1 MIFIHKKGDGNNE
14 SLSTVFLSD
23 GKSQKLAEAVRSVL
37 PKDTDFLPMEQ
48 APENFDDYDIV
59 FVGVWFLN
67 LKLDPISQAVLPR
80 LKAGKVALFA
90 IMHRDLFSDD
100 ISKNLRSAVEL
111 LPAGVWVAGTHVDYV
126 AESMAKTPLGDNEL
140 FNVESVKDFAENTY
154 YRTQTDK
161 VA

>member
-1 MIFIHKKGDGNNE
+1 METMKALVLY
-14 SLSTVFLSD
+14 S
-23 GKSQKLAEAVRSVL
+23 SQTGRVKKLAEAVRSVL

-59 FVGVWFLN
+59 FAGVWFLN

-80 LKAGKVALFA
+80 LKAEKVALFA
-90 IMHRDLFSDD
+90 IMHRDLFSD

-140 FNVESVKDFAENTY
+140 FNIESVKDFAENTY

>member
-1 MIFIHKKGDGNNE
+1 MKALVLY
-14 SLSTVFLSD
+14 S
-23 GKSQKLAEAVRSVL
+23 SQTGRVKKLAEAIRSVL

-59 FVGVWFLN
+59 FAGVWFLN
-67 LKLDPISQAVLPR
+67 LKLDNVSQAVLPR

-100 ISKNLRSAVEL
+100 ISKNLCSAVEL
-111 LPAGVWVAGTHVDYV
+111 LSSGVCVVGTHVNYV
-126 AESMAKTPLGDNEL
+126 AEAMAKTPLGENEL
-140 FNVESVKDFAENTY
+140 IDVESVKDFAENTY

>member
-1 MIFIHKKGDGNNE
+1 MKALVLY
-14 SLSTVFLSD
+14 S
-23 GKSQKLAEAVRSVL
+23 SQTGRVKILPEAIRSVL
-37 PKDTDFLPMEQ
+37 PKYTNILPMAK

-59 FVGVWFLN
+59 FAGVWFLN
-67 LKLDPISQAVLPR
+67 LKLDNVSQAVLPR

-111 LPAGVWVAGTHVDYV
+111 LPSGVWVAGTHVNYV
-126 AESMAKTPLGDNEL
+126 AEAMAKTPLGENEL
-140 FNVESVKDFAENTY
+140 IDVESVKDFAENTY

>member
-1 MIFIHKKGDGNNE
+1 MKALVLY
-14 SLSTVFLSD
+14 S
-23 GKSQKLAEAVRSVL
+23 SQTGRVKKLAEAIHSVL

-59 FVGVWFLN
+59 FAGVWFLN
-67 LKLDPISQAVLPR
+67 LKLDNVSQAVLPR

-100 ISKNLRSAVEL
+100 ISKNLRSAVER
-111 LPAGVWVAGTHVDYV
+111 LPSGVWVAGTHVNYV
-126 AESMAKTPLGDNEL
+126 AEAMAKTPLGENEL
-140 FNVESVKDFAENTY
+140 IDVESVKDFAENTY
-154 YRTQTDK
+154 CRTQTDK

>member
-1 MIFIHKKGDGNNE
+1 MKALVLY
-14 SLSTVFLSD
+14 S
-23 GKSQKLAEAVRSVL
+23 SQTGRVKKLAEAIRSVL
-37 PKDTDFLPMEQ
+37 PANTDFLPMEQ

-59 FVGVWFLN
+59 FAGVWFLN
-67 LKLDPISQAVLPR
+67 LKLDSISQAVLPR

-90 IMHRDLFSDD
+90 IMHRD
-100 ISKNLRSAVEL
+100 L

>member
-1 MIFIHKKGDGNNE
+1 MKALVLY
-14 SLSTVFLSD
+14 S
-23 GKSQKLAEAVRSVL
+23 SQTGRVKKLAEAIRSVL

-59 FVGVWFLN
+59 FAGVWFLN
-67 LKLDPISQAVLPR
+67 LKLDNVSQAVLPR

-90 IMHRDLFSDD
+90 I
-100 ISKNLRSAVEL
+100 
-111 LPAGVWVAGTHVDYV
+111 LPSGVWVAGTHVNYV
-126 AESMAKTPLGDNEL
+126 AEAMAKTPLGENEL
-140 FNVESVKDFAENTY
+140 IDVESVKDFAENTY

>member
-1 MIFIHKKGDGNNE
+1 MKALVLY
-14 SLSTVFLSD
+14 S
-23 GKSQKLAEAVRSVL
+23 SQTGRVKKLAEAIRSVL

-59 FVGVWFLN
+59 FAGVWFLN
-67 LKLDPISQAVLPR
+67 LKLDNVSQAVLPR

-100 ISKNLRSAVEL
+100 ISKNLGSGVEL
-111 LPAGVWVAGTHVDYV
+111 LPSSVWIAGSHVNYV
-126 AESMAKTPLGDNEL
+126 AEAMAKTPLGENEL
-140 FNVESVKDFAENTY
+140 IDVESVKDFAENTY

>member
-1 MIFIHKKGDGNNE
+1 MKALVLY
-14 SLSTVFLSD
+14 S
-23 GKSQKLAEAVRSVL
+23 SQTGRVKKLAEAIRSVL

-59 FVGVWFLN
+59 FAGVWFLN
-67 LKLDPISQAVLPR
+67 LKLDNVSQAVLPR

-111 LPAGVWVAGTHVDYV
+111 LPSGVWVAGPHVNYV
-126 AESMAKTPLGDNEL
+126 AEAMAKTPLGENEL
-140 FNVESVKDFAENTY
+140 IDVESVKDFAENTY